1 MQAIPSGGR
10 GDIVYIQHR
19 QWEDEDEYDCVC
31 YGCVCEGVVTW
42 PSIERT
48 QAQVPLVT
56 TQESFSWLG
65 LGKAQGK

>member
-1 MQAIPSGGR
+1 M
-10 GDIVYIQHR
+10 YIQHR

-31 YGCVCEGVVTW
+31 EGVVITW

-56 TQESFSWLG
+56 TQESFL
-65 LGKAQGK
+65 